1 MRCFPLLLLVFSQ
14 IACGKSAPSEKAAE
28 QGTVSQTVN
37 IAQDLSKA
45 ATPVDAVAFPADISG
60 TAPAAIEPL
69 PVVIA
74 AIRRIAQGSDLNAVK
89 PYLSQWT
96 LKRFQV
102 AMGSSGSLPLTKTS
116 VLQMLKLPIDRVIF
130 QGGRAAILHGKGINQ
145 HVAWFYLENAAWK
158 FDPTDGKGYDEAA
171 DGDANA
177 LNLPVELTTA
187 TANLQGSGGLVALI
201 QTSVGEIT
209 CALRDDV
216 APKTV
221 ANFVALARGL
231 RGFHAREGWQRRPF
245 YDGLTFHRTVP
256 GLLIQAG
263 DLNGKGNGN
272 AGFQIGDE
280 LDLRLRHSTGGVL
293 AMDNL
298 GPNSAS
304 AQFYITEKP
313 APWLDDRRTI
323 FGLCQPLDVISAI
336 SKRPVG
342 TVRID
347 HVLIQRGLPP
357 SSADQKP
364 K

>member
-1 MRCFPLLLLVFSQ
+1 MRWLPLLLLVFCH
-14 IACGKSAPSEKAAE
+14 IACGKSAPPQKAEEHVAA
-28 QGTVSQTVN
+28 SQALKTE
-37 IAQDLSKA
+37 QDLANA
-45 ATPVDAVAFPADISG
+45 ATPVDEVAFPADVSG
-60 TAPAAIEPL
+60 SAPAANEPL

-74 AIRRIAQGSDLNAVK
+74 AIRRIAQGSDLNALK

-130 QGGRAAILHGKGINQ
+130 QGGRVAILRGKGVNQ
-145 HVAWFYLENAAWK
+145 HVAWFYLENGAWK
-158 FDPTDGKGYDEAA
+158 FDPTDGKGYDQAA
-171 DGDANA
+171 DGDTNT
-177 LNLPVELTTA
+177 LNLTVELTTA

-201 QTSVGEIT
+201 QTSAGEIT

-231 RGFHAREGWQRRPF
+231 RGFRAREGWQRRPF

-272 AGFQIGDE
+272 SGFQIGDE

-293 AMDNL
+293 AMENL

-336 SKRPVG
+336 NKRPVG
-342 TVRID
+342 TVQID
-347 HVLIQRGLPP
+347 HVLIRRGLPP
-357 SSADQKP
+357 SGPDQKA

>member
-1 MRCFPLLLLVFSQ
+1 MRWLPLLLLVFGQ
-14 IACGKSAPSEKAAE
+14 IACGKSAPSEKATQQA
-28 QGTVSQTVN
+28 VASQPTKT
-37 IAQDLSKA
+37 AQDLPSA
-45 ATPVDAVAFPADISG
+45 ATPVEAVAFPADVSG
-60 TAPAAIEPL
+60 SAAPAAEPL

-74 AIRRIAQGSDLNAVK
+74 AVRRIAHGADLNALK
-89 PYLSQWT
+89 PFLSQWT

-102 AMGSSGSLPLTKTS
+102 AMGSGGSLPLTKAS

-130 QGGRAAILHGKGINQ
+130 QGGRAAVLHGKGINQ
-145 HVAWFYLENAAWK
+145 HAAWFYLENGAWK
-158 FDPTDGKGYDEAA
+158 FDPTDGKGYDDAAEGAA
-171 DGDANA
+171 DP
-177 LNLPVELTTA
+177 LNLTVQLTTA
-187 TANLQGSGGLVALI
+187 TAGLQGSGGLVALLR
-201 QTSVGEIT
+201 TSAGEIS

-231 RGFHAREGWQRRPF
+231 RGFRAREGWVRRPF
-245 YDGLTFHRTVP
+245 YDGLTFHRSVP

-272 AGFQIGDE
+272 AGFQIADE
-280 LDLRLRHSTGGVL
+280 LDLRLRHSSGGVL
-293 AMDNL
+293 AMENL

-342 TVRID
+342 TVRIEQ
-347 HVLIQRGLPP
+347 VLIQRGLAALA
-357 SSADQKP
+357 ADQKP